1 MIRRLS
7 HPIALVGA
15 AALAVLVLAAAQRP
29 VAQRLAHRPAAL
41 SSVSGGLWEI
51 STSATGSNASRVC
64 LADPVEL
71 AQYEHRSA
79 SCTQVII
86 SDKPSETVV
95 HYTCPGGG
103 FGQTKMKVL
112 TPRSMRV
119 ETQGISDNA
128 PFNYVLQVRRVGDC
142 PVR

>member
-1 MIRRLS
+1 MIRRLFHS
-7 HPIALVGA
+7 IALVGS
-15 AALAVLVLAAAQRP
+15 AALAVLALGAAQRP
-29 VAQRLAHRPAAL
+29 AHRPAAL

-51 STSATGSNASRVC
+51 STSAAGTNPSRVC
-64 LADPVEL
+64 LADPIAL

-79 SCTQVII
+79 SCTRVVI

-119 ETQGISDNA
+119 ETQGISGNA

>member
-7 HPIALVGA
+7 YSIALVGS
-15 AALAVLVLAAAQRP
+15 AALAVLVLGAAQRP
-29 VAQRLAHRPAAL
+29 AAHRPAAL

-51 STSATGSNASRVC
+51 STSAAGTNASRLC
-64 LADPVEL
+64 LADPITL

-79 SCTQVII
+79 SCTRVII

-119 ETQGISDNA
+119 ETQGISGNA
-128 PFNYVLQVRRVGDC
+128 PFYYVLQARRVGDC
-142 PVR
+142 HAR

>member
-7 HPIALVGA
+7 HSLALVGS
-15 AALAVLVLAAAQRP
+15 AALAMLVLGAAQSP
-29 VAQRLAHRPAAL
+29 AHRPAAL
-41 SSVSGGLWEI
+41 SGVSGGLWEI

-64 LADPVEL
+64 VPDPIAL
-71 AQYEHRSA
+71 AQYEHRAA
-79 SCTQVII
+79 SCTRVVI

-103 FGQTKMKVL
+103 FGQTKMTVL

-142 PVR
+142 PAR

>member
-7 HPIALVGA
+7 QSLALVGSA
-15 AALAVLVLAAAQRP
+15 ALGVLVLSAAQHPAALAG
-29 VAQRLAHRPAAL
+29 
-41 SSVSGGLWEI
+41 VSGGLWEI
-51 STSATGSNASRVC
+51 STSAAGRNPTRVC
-64 LADPVEL
+64 VADPLAL

-79 SCTQVII
+79 SCTRVVI

-103 FGQTKMKVL
+103 FGDTKMTVL
-112 TPRSMRV
+112 TPRSLRV

-142 PVR
+142 AAR

>member
-7 HPIALVGA
+7 QSLALVGL
-15 AALAVLVLAAAQRP
+15 AALGVLALSAAQRAAP
-29 VAQRLAHRPAAL
+29 RPAAL
-41 SSVSGGLWEI
+41 LGVSGGLWEI
-51 STSATGSNASRVC
+51 SQSATGSNPIRQCV
-64 LADPVEL
+64 ADPIAL
-71 AQYEHRSA
+71 AQYEHRAA
-79 SCTQVII
+79 SCTRVVI

-103 FGQTKMKVL
+103 FGQTKMTVL

-119 ETQGISDNA
+119 ETQGISKNA

-142 PVR
+142 TGR

>member
-7 HPIALVGA
+7 RG
-15 AALAVLVLAAAQRP
+15 LVLAGTAA
-29 VAQRLAHRPAAL
+29 VAVLALAAAHRPMAL

-51 STSATGSNASRVC
+51 STSARGHNATKLCV
-64 LADPVEL
+64 ADPLAL

-79 SCTQVII
+79 SCTSKVI
-86 SDKPSETVV
+86 SDKPSEAVV

-103 FGQTKMKVL
+103 FGDTKMTVL

-142 PVR
+142 PAR

>member
-7 HPIALVGA
+7 QSLALLGS
-15 AALAVLVLAAAQRP
+15 AALSVLVLSAAQRP
-29 VAQRLAHRPAAL
+29 VPRPAAL
-41 SSVSGGLWEI
+41 SGVSGGLWEI
-51 STSATGSNASRVC
+51 SHSATGSNPTRQCV
-64 LADPVEL
+64 ADPIVL
-71 AQYEHRSA
+71 AQYEHRAA
-79 SCTQVII
+79 SCTRVVI

-119 ETQGISDNA
+119 ETQGISKNA
-128 PFNYVLQVRRVGDC
+128 PFFYVLQARRVGDC
-142 PVR
+142 QAR

>member
-7 HPIALVGA
+7 QSLALVGL
-15 AALAVLVLAAAQRP
+15 AALGVLALSAAQRAAP
-29 VAQRLAHRPAAL
+29 RPAAL
-41 SSVSGGLWEI
+41 SGVSGGLWEI
-51 STSATGSNASRVC
+51 SQSATGSNPIRQCV
-64 LADPVEL
+64 ADPIAL
-71 AQYEHRSA
+71 AQYEHRAA
-79 SCTQVII
+79 SCTRVVI

-103 FGQTKMKVL
+103 FGQTKMTVL

-119 ETQGISDNA
+119 ETQGISKNA

-142 PVR
+142 AGR

>member
-7 HPIALVGA
+7 QSLALAGA
-15 AALAVLVLAAAQRP
+15 AAFGVLVLSAAQRP
-29 VAQRLAHRPAAL
+29 AAPRPAAL
-41 SSVSGGLWEI
+41 SVVSGGLWEI
-51 STSATGSNASRVC
+51 STSAAGTNASRLC
-64 LADPVEL
+64 LADPIAL

-79 SCTQVII
+79 SCTRIVIA
-86 SDKPSETVV
+86 DKPSETVV

-103 FGQTKMKVL
+103 FGRTKMTVL

-119 ETQGISDNA
+119 ETQGISHNA

>member
-1 MIRRLS
+1 MIRGLS
-7 HPIALVGA
+7 QSLALAGT
-15 AALAVLVLAAAQRP
+15 AALAVLLLAA
-29 VAQRLAHRPAAL
+29 AHRPAAL

-51 STSATGSNASRVC
+51 STSAAGRKATKVC
-64 LADPVEL
+64 VADPLAL

-79 SCTQVII
+79 SCTRVII

-103 FGQTKMKVL
+103 FGDTKMTVL
-112 TPRSMRV
+112 TPRSLRV

>member
-7 HPIALVGA
+7 QTLVLAGT
-15 AALAVLVLAAAQRP
+15 AALAVLVLGAAQ
-29 VAQRLAHRPAAL
+29 RPAAL

-51 STSATGSNASRVC
+51 STSAAGRNATKLCV
-64 LADPVEL
+64 ADPLAL

-79 SCTQVII
+79 SCTRVIL

-128 PFNYVLQVRRVGDC
+128 PFNYVLQARRVGDC
-142 PVR
+142 PGR

>member
-1 MIRRLS
+1 
-7 HPIALVGA
+7 
-15 AALAVLVLAAAQRP
+15 
-29 VAQRLAHRPAAL
+29 
-41 SSVSGGLWEI
+41 
-51 STSATGSNASRVC
+51 VC
-64 LADPVEL
+64 LADPIAL
-71 AQYEHRSA
+71 AQYEHRAA
-79 SCTQVII
+79 SCTRVVI

-103 FGQTKMKVL
+103 FGQTKMTVL

-142 PVR
+142 PGR

>member
-7 HPIALVGA
+7 VSLALVGS
-15 AALAVLVLAAAQRP
+15 AALAVLTLGAAQRP
-29 VAQRLAHRPAAL
+29 APRPAAL

-51 STSATGSNASRVC
+51 STSATGTNASRVC
-64 LADPVEL
+64 LADPIAL

-79 SCTQVII
+79 SCTRVVL
-86 SDKPSETVV
+86 SDKPSEAVV

-103 FGQTKMKVL
+103 FGQTKMTIL

-142 PVR
+142 HAR

>member
-1 MIRRLS
+1 
-7 HPIALVGA
+7 V
-15 AALAVLVLAAAQRP
+15 V
-29 VAQRLAHRPAAL
+29 
-41 SSVSGGLWEI
+41 
-51 STSATGSNASRVC
+51 
-64 LADPVEL
+64 
-71 AQYEHRSA
+71 
-79 SCTQVII
+79 I

-103 FGQTKMKVL
+103 FGQTKMTVL

-142 PVR
+142 PGR

>member
-7 HPIALVGA
+7 QSLALVGS
-15 AALAVLVLAAAQRP
+15 AALGVLVLAAAQAP
-29 VAQRLAHRPAAL
+29 AHRPAAL
-41 SSVSGGLWEI
+41 SVVSGGLWEV
-51 STSATGSNASRVC
+51 SMSATGSNPTRLCV
-64 LADPVEL
+64 ADPITL
-71 AQYEHRSA
+71 AQYEHRRA
-79 SCTQVII
+79 GCTRVIL

-103 FGQTKMKVL
+103 FGDTKMTVL

-128 PFNYVLQVRRVGDC
+128 PFNYVLQARRVGDC
-142 PVR
+142 PNR

>member
-1 MIRRLS
+1 MIRRVS
-7 HPIALVGA
+7 HRMALVGA
-15 AALAVLVLAAAQRP
+15 AAITVLALGAAQRP
-29 VAQRLAHRPAAL
+29 AAHRPAAL

-51 STSATGSNASRVC
+51 STSAAGTNARRQCV
-64 LADPVEL
+64 ADPIAL

-79 SCTQVII
+79 SCTRVVI

-103 FGQTKMKVL
+103 FGRTKMTVL

-119 ETQGISDNA
+119 ETQGISGNA

-142 PVR
+142 PGR

>member
-1 MIRRLS
+1 MIRRIS
-7 HPIALVGA
+7 QTLVLAGT
-15 AALAVLVLAAAQRP
+15 AALAVLVLAAAQ
-29 VAQRLAHRPAAL
+29 RPAAL

-51 STSATGSNASRVC
+51 STSATNSKRLC
-64 LADPVEL
+64 IADPLAL

-79 SCTQVII
+79 SCIRKVI

-103 FGQTKMKVL
+103 FGDTKMTVL

-128 PFNYVLQVRRVGDC
+128 PFNYVLQARRVGDC
-142 PVR
+142 PGR

>member
-7 HPIALVGA
+7 QTLILAGTA
-15 AALAVLVLAAAQRP
+15 AFAVLTLAAAQRP
-29 VAQRLAHRPAAL
+29 TALA
-41 SSVSGGLWEI
+41 SVSGGLWEI
-51 STSATGSNASRVC
+51 STSAAGHNATKVC
-64 LADPVEL
+64 VADPLSL

-79 SCTQVII
+79 SCTRVVI
-86 SDKPSETVV
+86 SDKPSETVI

-103 FGQTKMKVL
+103 FGDTKMTVL
-112 TPRSMRV
+112 TPRSLRV

-142 PVR
+142 PAR

>member
-7 HPIALVGA
+7 HSLALVGV
-15 AALAVLVLAAAQRP
+15 AALGLLALGAAK
-29 VAQRLAHRPAAL
+29 RPAAL
-41 SSVSGGLWEI
+41 SVVSGGLWEV
-51 STSATGSNASRVC
+51 STSATGTNASRVC
-64 LADPVEL
+64 VPDPITL
-71 AQYEHRSA
+71 AQYEHRAA
-79 SCTQVII
+79 SCTRVVI

-103 FGQTKMKVL
+103 FGQTKMTVL

-119 ETQGISDNA
+119 ETQGIADNA

-142 PVR
+142 PGR